1 MRRGAQA
8 RSCIETKHLALE
20 VNRLASLF
28 CSKQAHLPNLSKCG
42 TAFREPGLGFGIS
55 ASAKATAD
63 KRLAHRSSVKQ
74 RTSEGGDSELGME

>member
-28 CSKQAHLPNLSKCG
+28 AQNGRIYPNLSKCS

-63 KRLAHRSSVKQ
+63 KRLAHRSSVKP
-74 RTSEGGDSELGME
+74 RASEGRV